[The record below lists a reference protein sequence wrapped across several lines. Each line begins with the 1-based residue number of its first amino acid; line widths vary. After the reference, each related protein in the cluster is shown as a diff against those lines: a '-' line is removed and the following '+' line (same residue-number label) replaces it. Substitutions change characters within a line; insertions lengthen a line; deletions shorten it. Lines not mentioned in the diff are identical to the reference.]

1 MSCDDIRDRLTSG
14 NPQALEV
21 SDHLEH
27 CDVCARY
34 AAKIGIVR
42 QLFREHHGNVEPDGR
57 FAGRVAERLHRE
69 LASTLGW
76 AAVRI
81 LPATFAVLMIL
92 AWLSWQVT
100 PDLAVPFLASPTE
113 DPLGWVLDPT
123 GFGS

>member
-14 NPQALEV
+14 NTEALEL
-21 SDHLEH
+21 SAHLDR
-27 CDVCARY
+27 CDACARY
-34 AAKIGIVR
+34 AARIGIAR
-42 QLFREHHGNVEPDGR
+42 QLFREHHGNVEPDEH
-57 FAGRVAERLHRE
+57 FAGRVAARLHVQP
-69 LASTLGW
+69 ASTLGW

-81 LPATFAVLMIL
+81 LPATFALLLIL

-100 PDLAVPFLASPTE
+100 PDFAFPFLASPTE